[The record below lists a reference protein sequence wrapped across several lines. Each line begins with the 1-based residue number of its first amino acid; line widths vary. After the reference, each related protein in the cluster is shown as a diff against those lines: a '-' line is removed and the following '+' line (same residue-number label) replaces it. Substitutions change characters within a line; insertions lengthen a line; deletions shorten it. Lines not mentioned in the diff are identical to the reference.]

1 MGLQSLIE
9 RAEQKW
15 REKETVRLVRCEYE
29 VLDGDGEREVVRKV
43 GKVKGGGGR
52 SLVSLKGV
60 VVSAAGGL
68 DDDEEDY
75 ELV

>member
-43 GKVKGGGGR
+43 GKVKGGGGGR
-52 SLVSLKGV
+52 SLVGLKGV

-68 DDDEEDY
+68 DDDEDY